1 MKFRNNLSDEAF
13 RNLYREQGYN
23 EKQIDVLID
32 ALSYGIDIDNCVNPA
47 ISSKHLDMLV
57 QFAIEEEDL
66 DKYFLPDGSLDDT
79 GLEYDYKSHCTNI
92 FGVDLFCHGGI

>member
-23 EKQIDVLID
+23 EKQITELMDGL
-32 ALSYGIDIDNCVNPA
+32 LYGIDIDNYANPT

-66 DKYFLPDGSLDDT
+66 NRYFLPDGSLDDV
-79 GLEYDYKSHCTNI
+79 GLEHDYKSHCENI
-92 FGVDLFCHGGI
+92 FGVDVFCHGGI

>member
-1 MKFRNNLSDEAF
+1 MKFRNNLSDDAF

-32 ALSYGIDIDNCVNPA
+32 ALSYGIDIDEYVDPT

-57 QFAIEEEDL
+57 QFAREEEDL
-66 DKYFLPDGSLDDT
+66 DRYFLPDGSLDDI
-79 GLEYDYKSHCTNI
+79 GLEQDYKNHCRNAY
-92 FGVDLFCHGGI
+92 GVDLYS

>member
-1 MKFRNNLSDEAF
+1 MKFRNNLSDDAF

-32 ALSYGIDIDNCVNPA
+32 ALSYGIDIDDYANPA
-47 ISSKHLDMLV
+47 VSSKHLDMLV

-66 DKYFLPDGSLDDT
+66 DKYFLPDGSLDDA
-79 GLEYDYKSHCTNI
+79 GLEHDYKSHCKNI
-92 FGVDLFCHGGI
+92 FGVDFFCHGGL

>member
-1 MKFRNNLSDEAF
+1 MKFRNNLSDDAF

-32 ALSYGIDIDNCVNPA
+32 ALSYGIDIDDYAKPA

-66 DKYFLPDGSLDDT
+66 DKYFLPDGSLDDA

>member
-23 EKQIDVLID
+23 EKQISVLMD
-32 ALSYGIDIDNCVNPA
+32 GLLYGVDIDEYINPSIEA
-47 ISSKHLDMLV
+47 KHIEMLV

-66 DKYFLPDGSLDDT
+66 NRYFLPDGSLDGV
-79 GLEYDYKSHCTNI
+79 GLEQDDKNYCRNAC
-92 FGVDLFCHGGI
+92 GVDLYL

>member
-23 EKQIDVLID
+23 EKQIS
-32 ALSYGIDIDNCVNPA
+32 ALMDGLLYGIDIDKCINPSIEA
-47 ISSKHLDMLV
+47 KHIEMLL

-66 DKYFLPDGSLDDT
+66 DKYFLEDGSLDDA
-79 GLEYDYKSHCTNI
+79 GLEYDYKSHCQNI
-92 FGVDLFCHGGI
+92 FGVDLFCYGGA